1 MHFVRRRYFKRV
13 LRPINR
19 LELTPATV
27 GRTMAAGLFWG
38 LSATVGLQVI
48 GVTVSWLVGR
58 WVRRPFYYPVAMLL
72 TAITNPLTVAPMYS
86 LYFMV
91 GSVLLW
97 RPAVDEVALEA
108 LVARLTEAGAWQ
120 IILDS
125 GWFFAVCFVGSLPF
139 AVLGTVAGYY
149 FGRYVGYRLSRRR
162 FVRRKRRADVK
173 ATRAAR
179 SS

>member
-1 MHFVRRRYFKRV
+1 MDFVRRRYFKRV

-19 LELTPATV
+19 LELEPAAV
-27 GRTMAAGLFWG
+27 GRTMAAGLLWG

-48 GVTVSWLVGR
+48 GVTLSWLVAR
-58 WVRRPFYYPVAMLL
+58 WMRRPFYYPVSLVL

-86 LYFMV
+86 LYFVV
-91 GSVLLW
+91 GRTILW
-97 RPAVDEVALEA
+97 MPTAEEVAVDG
-108 LVARLTEAGAWQ
+108 LVARLTEASAWQ

-125 GWFFAVCFVGSLPF
+125 GWFFAICLVGSLPF
-139 AVLGTVAGYY
+139 AAAGAVAGYY

-162 FVRRKRRADVK
+162 IARRERRADVE
-173 ATRAAR
+173 AAGSAG